1 MDDGPTTE
9 QVMQAIRIIDE
20 HLNTCTD
27 DPCLGVNDQ
36 LRAIHPDLVRMGDL
50 EDEVEASQE

>member
-1 MDDGPTTE
+1 MDDGPTTD

-27 DPCLGVNDQ
+27 DPCPGVDDQ
-36 LRAIHPDLVRMGDL
+36 LRAIHPDLVQMVDL
-50 EDEVEASQE
+50 EDEAEASQE